1 MLLVL
6 VRTCFTLRTK
16 KKHCEVV
23 GEVRMCH
30 ISALHQKIYFCLT
43 LLAFSTVSYCRNLKF
58 FSSTLGIQNVLQ
70 IGQYISV
77 VVHLCVV
84 ILQCYLSVLSIS
96 MATRGQPELYAELG
110 VRCIITKL
118 QNVMLPVG
126 MLDGTYG
133 IFKTFQPGKK

>member
-6 VRTCFTLRTK
+6 ARTCFTLRTK

-23 GEVRMCH
+23 GEVRMCC
-30 ISALHQKIYFCLT
+30 ISALPQKIYFCLA

-58 FSSTLGIQNVLQ
+58 FSNTLGIQNVLQ

-84 ILQCYLSVLSIS
+84 ILQCGALSIS
-96 MATRGQPELYAELG
+96 MATRGQPELSAQLG
-110 VRCIITKL
+110 VKCIITKL